1 VATTKSAKQTLD
13 AVYEHG
19 VFRVIDPQEIEI
31 PEGQRV
37 RLVVEPAAKLSPDE
51 MLELAFEVYDGLSP
65 EEIQEIE
72 RIALDRSNF
81 FGDRKPT

>member
-1 VATTKSAKQTLD
+1 MATTEPVKQSLD

-19 VFRVIDPQEIEI
+19 VFRVLDPQELAI

-81 FGDRKPT
+81 FGDKKPT